1 MYRLNRHNIKRY
13 FTKEALQG
21 ALLSRFREYQAYRV
35 LVAALLC
42 VVSAG
47 NLPAH
52 ADDDMLRDD
61 AEYFARDFRHVFSF
75 PDRFDGSDWM
85 TFGAAAAATAAA
97 AIWLDEPVRDS
108 MLENRSVF
116 LDDLVSVGDY
126 YGKLSTGYYLGAALY
141 LAGIVSGD
149 DWVRY
154 TGRAVVEAHT
164 FSLLFTGIIKAAAG
178 RSRPYLLEGNGQFNW
193 FEKDNSR
200 WSFPSGHATAAFAI
214 SSVLCKRIDHPLATV
229 GLFTLSGITVLDRI
243 YDDKHWLSDT
253 IAGAAIGTAVGLAVG
268 ELVNEEEE
276 ERKKGGMEML
286 KERPVE
292 LFRFS
297 TSF

>member
-1 MYRLNRHNIKRY
+1 MYRLNRHNIKRN
-13 FTKEALQG
+13 FTKVVIPG
-21 ALLSRFREYQAYRV
+21 AMVPRFRLSRACRM
-35 LVAALLC
+35 LVAAFLC
-42 VVSAG
+42 VLSAG
-47 NLPAH
+47 DLPAH
-52 ADDDMLRDD
+52 AGDDLLADD
-61 AEYFARDFRHVFSF
+61 ADYFARDFRHVFSF

-85 TFGAAAAATAAA
+85 TFGAVAAATAAA
-97 AIWLDEPVRDS
+97 AVWLDEPVRDA
-108 MLENRSVF
+108 MHENRSVF

-164 FSLLFTGIIKAAAG
+164 FSLLFTGVIKVAAG

-193 FEKDNSR
+193 FEKDSSR

-214 SSVLCKRIDHPLATV
+214 SSVLSKRIDHPFATV

-297 TSF
+297 RSF